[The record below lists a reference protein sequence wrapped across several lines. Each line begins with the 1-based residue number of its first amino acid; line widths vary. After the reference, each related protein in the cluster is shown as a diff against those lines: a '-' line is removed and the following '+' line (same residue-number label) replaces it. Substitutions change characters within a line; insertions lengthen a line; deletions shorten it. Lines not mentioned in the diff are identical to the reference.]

1 MRFLD
6 YLKRFTYTPNEFY
19 DHLKGVEDAANG
31 NVDICVLP
39 GMTGAGK
46 DGPALEPTVSEANDD
61 YIAEV
66 IVKVV
71 NSAGDTLRFYNGT
84 LEVKAIINTT
94 AGTIAINDGDQGAA
108 NADATA
114 NLSFENGI
122 LAFTVTLG
130 GTWAEDETV
139 KITIDDNDVGIMGY
153 SVEKNN
159 HFLIDVDADPV
170 G

>member
-1 MRFLD
+1 MRYLE

-19 DHLKGVEDAANG
+19 DYLKGMEDAASG
-31 NVDICVLP
+31 NVDIVVLP

-46 DGPALEPTVSEANDD
+46 DGPALEPTVSKANGS
-61 YIAEV
+61 YTAEV
-66 IVKVV
+66 TVKVV
-71 NSAGDTLRFYNGT
+71 NSAGEALRFYNGT

-94 AGTIAINDGDQGAA
+94 AGTIAINDGEQGAA

-122 LAFTVTLG
+122 SAFTVTLG
-130 GTWAEDETV
+130 GTWAENETV
-139 KITIDDNDVGIMGY
+139 KITIDDSNVGIMGY